1 MNKYS
6 TGASRPESQAFAGLW
21 APGVRV
27 MGNLQF
33 ASKAL
38 LICLMFL
45 LPLGWLTW
53 SFYKSKNDSIAFSA
67 KELTGIEY
75 TRGIFPVIDLA
86 QQLRRDAAA
95 QAASGSTPP
104 TMGETK
110 TKLEVER
117 TKLADLEKRLG
128 AELSTAKA
136 FAAAQQAYADT
147 DRAQGLEAVFAAH
160 SNHIQA
166 LIALMMQVTDASNLS
181 LDPDIDSYYVMD
193 AVLFRMPDIVEGT
206 GKLRGLGLAVMK
218 AGGPTSEQQQ
228 MLIGLM
234 PIVEFQLG
242 NMRDGLAKAIAANA
256 ELGGKLDTNAAV
268 ETTAALYDLARKSI
282 IAGKDYSTENQV
294 AYLALANKAMQGQYA
309 LAQRMFTELDALIVK
324 RVGNMRSE
332 RMVTTVILLAGIA
345 LAAYFFYSFFLVTSR
360 GLNAVKTHLEEI
372 AQGNLDNP
380 PAEPD
385 GTDEPAQV
393 LRSLMTMQ
401 GVLTQFQLA
410 QGEMARAH
418 GAGLIDQY
426 LPEQSLPGAYGTMA
440 RGVNELVRSHTD
452 VMMRLVDLLDEY
464 AQGKFTS
471 EVQDMPGQKQRI
483 TSVVR
488 EARASMVAAAQAAIT
503 NTRVVNALNKASTN
517 VMIADVNLNIIFMN
531 DTVLAMMQR
540 NESELR
546 KALPNF
552 SARGLIGQ
560 NIDVFHKNPSHQR
573 RMLEALTNTHSTQI
587 QVGSLYFGLNANPII
602 DAQGQRIGTV
612 VEWFDRTVEVGIERE
627 VSSVVAAAAGGDF
640 SRRLSMDGKVDFF
653 ALLSTGMNQLMQ
665 TSEQGLTEVADLLE
679 AFADGDLTRRIT
691 RDYAGLFGK
700 VKESANT
707 TAENLTRVMSDVR
720 TAADA
725 LTGAANQVSATA
737 QSLSQAASE
746 QAASVEETSSQ
757 IDVMSASISQNS
769 DNAKVTDGMAT
780 KTSKEAADGGGA
792 VGQTVAAMKQIAT
805 KISIVDDIAY
815 QTNLLALNAAI
826 EAARAGEHGKGF
838 AVVAA
843 EVRKLAE
850 RSQQAAREIGDLA
863 GSSVS
868 TAERAGKL
876 LDEIVPSIQKTSEL
890 VQEIAAASAEQS
902 ESVVQIGGAMGQLSK
917 ATQQNASAS
926 EELAATSEELSNQAQ
941 QLQESVAFFKTG
953 TEPQIQRPA
962 LARPSSPERR
972 TTTPRLAAAPIRRD
986 GGNFRPY

>member
-1 MNKYS
+1 MSKYNS
-6 TGASRPESQAFAGLW
+6 GASRPESQAFSGLW
-21 APGVRV
+21 APGMRI

-45 LPLGWLTW
+45 LPLAWLTW
-53 SFYKSKNDSIAFSA
+53 SFYTSKNDSIAFSA
-67 KELTGIEY
+67 KELTGVEY
-75 TRGIFPVIDLA
+75 AREIFPVIDLA
-86 QQLRRDAAA
+86 QQLRRDAVAK
-95 QAASGSTPP
+95 AASGSAPP
-104 TMGETK
+104 TMGEIR
-110 TKLEVER
+110 TKLDAAR
-117 TKLADLEKRLG
+117 TKLAELDKRLG

-136 FAAAQQAYADT
+136 FAAMQKAYADT
-147 DRAQGLEAVFAAH
+147 DRASGFEAVFTAH
-160 SNHIQA
+160 STHIQA

-218 AGGPTSEQQQ
+218 AGSVTPDQQQ
-228 MLIGLM
+228 ALNGLM

-256 ELGGKLDTNAAV
+256 GLESKLDIAAV
-268 ETTAALYDLARKSI
+268 VDTTASLYTLARKSVVT
-282 IAGKDYSTENQV
+282 GKDYSAENQS

-309 LAQRMFTELDALIVK
+309 LAQRMFTELDGLIVK

-360 GLNAVKTHLEEI
+360 GLNSVKTHIEEI

-380 PAEPD
+380 PAVPD
-385 GTDEPAQV
+385 GTDEPSQV
-393 LRSLMTMQ
+393 LRSLITMQ
-401 GVLTQFQLA
+401 GVLTQFQAA
-410 QGEMARAH
+410 QNDMAQAH
-418 GAGLIDQY
+418 EAGRIDHY
-426 LPEQSLPGAYGTMA
+426 LPEHSLPGGYGTMA
-440 RGVNELVRSHTD
+440 RGVNELVRSHTT

-464 AQGKFTS
+464 AQGKFAS

-488 EARASMVAAAQAAIT
+488 EARATMVTAAEAAIS

-531 DTVLAMMQR
+531 DTVQAMMQR

-552 SARGLIGQ
+552 SARNLIGQ

-573 RMLEALTNTHSTQI
+573 RMLEALTSTYRTQI
-587 QVGSLYFGLNANPII
+587 QVGSLYFGLNANPIL

-612 VEWFDRTVEVGIERE
+612 VEWFDRTIEVGIERE
-627 VSSVVAAAAGGDF
+627 VSAVVAAASEGDF
-640 SRRLSMDGKVDFF
+640 SQRLSMEGKVAFF
-653 ALLSTGMNQLMQ
+653 ATLSTGMNQLME

-737 QSLSQAASE
+737 QSLSQAASQ

-780 KTSKEAADGGGA
+780 KTSKEAVDGGGA
-792 VGQTVAAMKQIAT
+792 VGQTVTAMKQIAT

-953 TEPQIQRPA
+953 AETTTQRPA
-962 LARPSSPERR
+962 LERSVPERR
-972 TTTPRLAAAPIRRD
+972 TAAPRLAAGPVRRD